1 VRLSKLEVE
10 QIIKAIT
17 PFLREQEAEIRLYGS
32 RTNDYLKGGDIDLLL
47 ILDKSKSATILLAQ
61 KHQILA
67 QIKGLI
73 GEQKIDLKIASKQEL
88 KKDPF
93 LKLIMPKSMLLHR
106 WQ

>member
-1 VRLSKLEVE
+1 MRLSKLEVE
-10 QIIKAIT
+10 QIIKALT
-17 PFLREQEAEIRLYGS
+17 PFLRGQRAEIRLYGS
-32 RTNDYLKGGDIDLLL
+32 RTNDDLKGGDIDLLL
-47 ILDKSKSATILLAQ
+47 ILDKSKSATMLLAK
-61 KHQILA
+61 KHKILA

-93 LKLIMPKSMLLHR
+93 LKLITPTSILLHR